1 MNKDSNVL
9 NWFEIPAADI
19 SRAKTFYK
27 TIFGLEDMNE
37 MEMMGNQMAFFP
49 ANEGNGKVSGA
60 LVMGEG
66 YKPTMDGALIY
77 LNADPKMEAA
87 EKIEASG
94 GKIIMPKTHISPEIG
109 YMAVFIDSEGNR
121 MALHSNG

>member
-19 SRAKTFYK
+19 GRAKTFYK
-27 TIFGLEDMNE
+27 TIFGLDDMQE

-49 ANEGNGKVSGA
+49 ADEGNGKVSGA

-66 YKPTMDGALIY
+66 YLPTMDGALVY
-77 LNADPKMEAA
+77 LNADPKMDAA
-87 EKIEASG
+87 EKIEAAG
-94 GKIIMPKTHISPEIG
+94 GKMLMPKTHISPEIG
-109 YMAVFIDSEGNR
+109 YMAIFIDSEGNK

>member
-9 NWFEIPAADI
+9 NWFEIPVSDI
-19 SRAKTFYK
+19 SRAKTFY
-27 TIFGLEDMNE
+27 TNIFGLKEMEE
-37 MEMMGNQMAFFP
+37 MEMMGNKMAFFP
-49 ANEGNGKVSGA
+49 ADQGNGKVSGA

-66 YKPTMDGALIY
+66 YKPTMDGALVY
-77 LNADPKMEAA
+77 LNADPKMDAA
-87 EKIEASG
+87 EKIENAG
-94 GKIIMPKTHISPEIG
+94 GKVIMPKTHISPEIG